1 MMKSPGALTGALL
14 LLALGGCSSSGGAT
28 TDGAADVAAFGDL
41 GGFPTCT
48 ATGGATVG
56 LLSASAFCMNYLA
69 TCTNV
74 PGYTPPS
81 GLVDEQTCEN
91 TYSNFAIDNVRSC
104 VSYYLCWGVEGRG
117 GGPADPATYCPDATG
132 LGPCASSISTDRR

>member
-1 MMKSPGALTGALL
+1 MFVLPCDWTTSVPTLRNDRASALKARIGVYPDLVAINPVVARDRSCANMRGIDMNVNDFLVEAALRNPDSVWMMKSPGRLAGMLL

-28 TDGAADVAAFGDL
+28 TDGAADATALDDL

-69 TCTNV
+69 T
-74 PGYTPPS
+74 
-81 GLVDEQTCEN
+81 
-91 TYSNFAIDNVRSC
+91 
-104 VSYYLCWGVEGRG
+104 
-117 GGPADPATYCPDATG
+117 
-132 LGPCASSISTDRR
+132 